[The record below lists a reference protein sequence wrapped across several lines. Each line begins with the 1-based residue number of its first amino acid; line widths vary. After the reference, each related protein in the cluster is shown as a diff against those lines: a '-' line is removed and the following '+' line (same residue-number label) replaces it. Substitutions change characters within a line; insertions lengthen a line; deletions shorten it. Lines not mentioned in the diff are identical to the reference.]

1 MPIKSIFQYSS
12 IINYNFYFS
21 EVFGNLKVPHNIY
34 CDERI
39 INYGIR
45 NAKILLN
52 SFEKKT
58 NIKTILFK
66 QIILM
71 VTMVTTITETLTNKS

>member
-58 NIKTILFK
+58 NI
-66 QIILM
+66 Q
-71 VTMVTTITETLTNKS
+71 TNNIDGNNGNNDYRNVDK